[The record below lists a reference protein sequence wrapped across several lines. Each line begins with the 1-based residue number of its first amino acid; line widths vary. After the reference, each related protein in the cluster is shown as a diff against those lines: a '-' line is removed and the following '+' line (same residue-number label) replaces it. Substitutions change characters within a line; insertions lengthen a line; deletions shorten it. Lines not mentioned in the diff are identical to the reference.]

1 MLRPSECVLLVE
13 VAELHPSP
21 HPLRF
26 TEANVVPFEQHEP
39 GPAMVACGGSAQF
52 SILNS
57 KLRDN
62 GGGWHDNDF
71 GDVQPRA
78 RVDALCNELSALLR
92 VELQFVVGGF
102 VQ

>member
-1 MLRPSECVLLVE
+1 
-13 VAELHPSP
+13 
-21 HPLRF
+21 
-26 TEANVVPFEQHEP
+26 
-39 GPAMVACGGSAQF
+39 MVACGGAAQF